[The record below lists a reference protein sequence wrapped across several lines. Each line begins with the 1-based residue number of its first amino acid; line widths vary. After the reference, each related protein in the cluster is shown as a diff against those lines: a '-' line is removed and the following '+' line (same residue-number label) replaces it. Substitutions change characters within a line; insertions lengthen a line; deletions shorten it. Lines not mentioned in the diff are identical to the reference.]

1 MPQINMPPAPKMT
14 ASGMLKPRAMS
25 PPPMKVVTGG
35 PRGMGM
41 SPMKSCMPPGG
52 TLSPRGDLGA
62 LRQAEAKKAIPRNF
76 KGLDSGTP
84 NELKGMKPPRI
95 MGGDAIVVGALKG
108 GDRTVGGVVG
118 GLHDKG
124 DYQGITAG
132 GKRR

>member
-1 MPQINMPPAPKMT
+1 MAMPTPPRMPTRVRM
-14 ASGMLKPRAMS
+14 
-25 PPPMKVVTGG
+25 PMKVQTGG
-35 PRGMGM
+35 PRGSMLPGMG
-41 SPMKSCMPPGG
+41 MKSCMPPGG
-52 TLSPRGDLGA
+52 TLSPKGDLGA
-62 LRQAEAKKAIPRNF
+62 LRQAEAKRAIPRNF

-84 NELKGMKPPRI
+84 NEFKGMTKPRI
-95 MGGDAIVVGALKG
+95 MGGDAIVVGSLKS